1 MPSAW
6 SIKWDT
12 RALKDVAE
20 LPKDD
25 RQRIVDAIEQLSAHP
40 LKGKP
45 LKGRWKGLRRVRV
58 GLYRVIYSLRRTE
71 LTVRVLRIGHRAD
84 VYR

>member
-6 SIKWDT
+6 SIKWDS

-20 LPKDD
+20 VPKDD
-25 RQRIVDAIEQLSAHP
+25 RRRIVDAIEELVADP
-40 LKGKP
+40 LRGRP
-45 LKGRWKGLRRVRV
+45 LRGRWKGLRRIRV
-58 GLYRVIYSLRRTE
+58 GLYRVIYALRRSE
-71 LTVRVLRIGHRAD
+71 LRILVLRIGHRRE

>member
-6 SIKWDT
+6 SIKWDS

-20 LPKDD
+20 VRKDD
-25 RQRIVDAIEQLSAHP
+25 RRQIVDAIEELVADP
-40 LKGKP
+40 LRGRP
-45 LKGRWKGLRRVRV
+45 LRGRWKGLRRIRV
-58 GLYRVIYSLRRTE
+58 GLYRVIYALRRSE
-71 LTVRVLRIGHRAD
+71 LTILVLRIGHRKE

>member
-20 LPKDD
+20 LPKDE

-58 GLYRVIYSLRRTE
+58 VCTGSYILCAGLSLRCE
-71 LTVRVLRIGHRAD
+71 CCA
-84 VYR
+84 